1 VLNKFIAHTNL
12 STIDSTMQ
20 KKSNLKEI
28 ITVTAGLGALGVGLY
43 YFFVRSKNKALTK
56 KLKPLDLPGIPT
68 NSLEDFQKAILNLR
82 FREENGHIATDC
94 LIKILSLM
102 ETFLRPF
109 LKEQC
114 YSSRQSRRNYLQ
126 DIEKYLEVVK
136 LHHDMV
142 KAIWT
147 STAHYIGGLLDIDGR
162 RIIDDCYHYYNTE
175 AHFRFF
181 LLNFPHNFELE
192 FPPKQKINKDMYMQI
207 HNDMMQMLVEEGELL
222 KANTALLK
230 SHGHGVLAVLLV
242 RVLDRVYVQYGYE
255 HEDIY
260 SIFGGF
266 LKLITG
272 QDNECVE
279 TCANFNSKLVDISDQ
294 VVLSMNAT
302 VRK

>member
-1 VLNKFIAHTNL
+1 
-12 STIDSTMQ
+12 
-20 KKSNLKEI
+20 
-28 ITVTAGLGALGVGLY
+28 VTAGLGALGIGLY
-43 YFFVRSKNKALTK
+43 YFFVNSKNKAPTK
-56 KLKPLDLPGIPT
+56 KLKPLDLPGVPT

-102 ETFLRPF
+102 ETFLSPF

-136 LHHDMV
+136 LHHEMV
-142 KAIWT
+142 KAIWM
-147 STAHYIGGLLDIDGR
+147 STADYIGELLNFDGR
-162 RIIDDCYHYYNTE
+162 RIIDDCSHYYIID
-175 AHFRFF
+175 AQLRYF

-192 FPPKQKINKDMYMQI
+192 FPPKQKISKDMFMQT
-207 HNDMMQMLVEEGELL
+207 HNDMIHMLVEEGELF

-230 SHGHGVLAVLLV
+230 GHGVLAVLLV

-255 HEDIY
+255 QEELC
-260 SIFGGF
+260 SIFTGF

-279 TCANFNSKLVDISDQ
+279 MCTKFNSELAETTNQ
-294 VVLSMNAT
+294 VMLAMNAT